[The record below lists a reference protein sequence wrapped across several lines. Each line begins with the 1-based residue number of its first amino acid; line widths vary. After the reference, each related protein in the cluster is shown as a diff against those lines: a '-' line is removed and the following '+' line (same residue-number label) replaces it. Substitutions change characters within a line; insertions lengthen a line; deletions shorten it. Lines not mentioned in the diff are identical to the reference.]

1 MYNIYDFLM
10 YIIISLV
17 ILLLIK
23 YYCCNENF
31 AASHKHKNKH
41 VDPLHKFVGHDK
53 IINLT
58 TTFSGTKYVLS
69 SYPKQAC
76 SNYDKLNECLSN
88 VLVLVD
94 LDEHQQN
101 IANMQQKR
109 EDDEKICQMKH
120 QIKCHRDVKKKHEGR
135 HSAHHAS
142 KHHGAHHAAKHHGAH
157 HAAKHHDAHHAAK
170 HHTAHHAKHHETHHA
185 TKHHGAKHHEKFENI
200 EGFAEVLG
208 ETHSINNNDTMA
220 LQKDLDECTKTPPE
234 CVTIP
239 NHNSDFTLVKVRH
252 HDKKSKIHAYKLI
265 GRVVGPDNSFMRH
278 AISMAGEYSTLDLVC
293 LDGGTL
299 DNNPFSTLEL
309 IEVPNKSGPEP
320 KFILRLA
327 HHVLIGGKHPLHDKH
342 GHPVLEYKY
351 IGLCKNNTCDM
362 NNKKYHRL
370 CLYDK
375 ENNPFVLEF
384 QANIAIT
391 ASGEQVLE

>member
-23 YYCCNENF
+23 YFYCNENF
-31 AASHKHKNKH
+31 AASHKHKE
-41 VDPLHKFVGHDK
+41 DSLHKFVGRDK

-58 TTFSGTKYVLS
+58 TTFSGTKYVLA

-76 SNYDKLNECLSN
+76 SNYDKLNECLAN

-94 LDEHQQN
+94 MEEHQQN

-109 EDDEKICQMKH
+109 EDDEKICQVKH
-120 QIKCHRDVKKKHEGR
+120 QIKCHRATRKKHAER
-135 HSAHHAS
+135 MS
-142 KHHGAHHAAKHHGAH
+142 KHHAKHHE
-157 HAAKHHDAHHAAK
+157 
-170 HHTAHHAKHHETHHA
+170 AHHAKHHEARHAKHHESHHA
-185 TKHHGAKHHEKFENI
+185 KHHESHHAKHHEKFENI

-208 ETHSINNNDTMA
+208 ETHSINNSDA
-220 LQKDLDECTKTPPE
+220 LALRKDLDECSKTPPE

-239 NHNSDFTLVKVRH
+239 NHNSDFTLVKVSH

-278 AISMAGEYSTLDLVC
+278 SVSMAGEYSSLDLVC

-309 IEVPNKSGPEP
+309 IEVPNKLGPEP

-362 NNKKYHRL
+362 NNKKYNRL

-384 QANIAIT
+384 QPNIAVT